1 MPDEPRNPA
10 FSEMS
15 TRAVF
20 EQEKKPSPS
29 KHGAPS
35 NEEIESIHEEP
46 VSFLE
51 EDAERA
57 KKEIERIRA
66 ITGKFD
72 TQPDTVRTE
81 ANAYVPQLELP
92 VSNTEIARNIIEGGI
107 LEEALSLF
115 IRKSNVYGDPDG
127 EDLGLKG
134 QYADMHRKWKLLK
147 RAMWEGETIAGDEGL
162 EERLMDFFGHILLS
176 IKYARDGR

>member
-10 FSEMS
+10 FSDMS
-15 TRAVF
+15 TKAIF
-20 EQEKKPSPS
+20 DKPMPS
-29 KHGAPS
+29 RHEVKAPS
-35 NEEIESIHEEP
+35 NEEIESIHDP
-46 VSFLE
+46 RVQDSYLVKA
-51 EDAERA
+51 DSQIDNPRY
-57 KKEIERIRA
+57 K
-66 ITGKFD
+66 
-72 TQPDTVRTE
+72 
-81 ANAYVPQLELP
+81 PQLALP
-92 VSNTEIARNIIEGGI
+92 LVNTEIARNIIEGGI